1 MPKRL
6 SKNKN
11 IRDMNVLAAHIVEQA
26 TGEPIPKNILE
37 ESAKNQAAVS
47 LGRLGGLKSAKARM
61 EKLTPEQRR
70 EIAQKAAKAR
80 WGNRKF

>member
-6 SKNKN
+6 SKQKN
-11 IRDMNVLAAHIVEQA
+11 IRDINVLSAHIVEQA
-26 TGEPIPKNILE
+26 TGESIPKDTE
-37 ESAKNQAAVS
+37 QESAKNPAAVT

-61 EKLTPEQRR
+61 EKLTPEQRK

-80 WGNRKF
+80 WAK

>member
-6 SKNKN
+6 SKQKN
-11 IRDMNVLAAHIVEQA
+11 IRDVNVLSAHIVEQA
-26 TGEPIPKNILE
+26 TGEPTPKNIVE
-37 ESAKNQAAVS
+37 ESAKNPAAVT

-61 EKLTPEQRR
+61 KKLTPEQRK

-80 WGNRKF
+80 WSK